1 MASMLIRRM
10 APPPAADAASL
21 ARIAARLQTAVERPP
36 RRVPRGAILLIA
48 ASVGL
53 VLSVATAAFR
63 TAPWTPTARN
73 GADQAPKHVV
83 DDPARSFSLEVPAI
97 PTPSSLV
104 VEPASPTPVP
114 NGSSSRRA
122 RSEPRVPRSNADP
135 APDGPEVTEVLWL
148 GRALRKIRVERD
160 PNGALG
166 LLDEYEATFPKR
178 MLAPEVL
185 LARVEAHL
193 AMGNRAEALRLME
206 AERGDP
212 AKESRQIGLIR
223 GELRAG
229 AGRCPEA
236 LADFDA
242 ILAQPAADATSE
254 RALYGRA
261 VCHRRMQ
268 QTTAAERDFGAYLRR
283 FPNGR
288 FASSARA
295 AIASPSR
302 ADP

>member
-1 MASMLIRRM
+1 MHPPPEPIHLKKRRPPTAGATVEDLASILIRRL
-10 APPPAADAASL
+10 APPPASDAASL
-21 ARIAARLQTAVERPP
+21 ARMVARLQTAVERPP
-36 RRVPRGAILLIA
+36 RRVPRAAILLIA

-83 DDPARSFSLEVPAI
+83 DDHTRSFSLEVPAI
-97 PTPSSLV
+97 PTPSSSV
-104 VEPASPTPVP
+104 VEPASPVP

-122 RSEPRVPRSNADP
+122 RSEPRVPRPTADP
-135 APDGPEVTEVLWL
+135 APDGPAVTEALWL

-193 AMGNRAEALRLME
+193 ALGNRAEALRLIE

-212 AKESRQIGLIR
+212 REGSRQIGLIR
-223 GELRAG
+223 GEL
-229 AGRCPEA
+229 
-236 LADFDA
+236 
-242 ILAQPAADATSE
+242 
-254 RALYGRA
+254 
-261 VCHRRMQ
+261 
-268 QTTAAERDFGAYLRR
+268 
-283 FPNGR
+283 
-288 FASSARA
+288 
-295 AIASPSR
+295 
-302 ADP
+302 